1 MLQKDE
7 LIIALP
13 KGRILEDLRPFFKKI
28 NFIPEADFYN
38 ENSRKLI
45 FSTNIK
51 NLKIIKVRSFD
62 VATFVKFGAAD
73 IGICGLDVL
82 EEFSTPDIYRLF
94 DLEIGKCR
102 LSIAAKNGADY
113 NFHDKSHV
121 RIASKYTSITSNY
134 FSAIN
139 IQAECIKLNGAMEL
153 APHLNL
159 CDFIVDLVS
168 TGKTLKENNLLEI
181 EKIMDVSSYF
191 IVNRNSFKTKN
202 ESINQIIKL
211 FDYSEK

>member
-1 MLQKDE
+1 MLGKNE
-7 LIIALP
+7 LIIAIP
-13 KGRILEDLRPFFKKI
+13 KGRILEELRSLFKKI
-28 NFIPEADFYN
+28 NFIPEADFYD

-45 FSTNIK
+45 FTSNIK

-82 EEFSTPDIYRLF
+82 EEFSSGDIYRLF
-94 DLEIGKCR
+94 DLKIGKCR
-102 LSIAAKNGADY
+102 LSIAAKNGTDY
-113 NFHDKSHV
+113 NFQNKSHV
-121 RIASKYTSITSNY
+121 RIASKYLNLTSNY
-134 FSAIN
+134 FSTIN

-168 TGKTLKENNLLEI
+168 SGKTLKENNLTEV

-191 IVNRNSFKTKN
+191 IANRNAFKTKN
-202 ESINQIIKL
+202 HSLNQIVKL
-211 FDYSEK
+211 FDI

>member
-1 MLQKDE
+1 MLQKNE
-7 LIIALP
+7 LIIAIP
-13 KGRILEDLRPFFKKI
+13 KGRILEELTALFKKI
-28 NFIPEADFYN
+28 NFIPEKDFYN

-45 FSTNIK
+45 FSSNIK

-82 EEFSTPDIYRLF
+82 EEFSSPDIYRLF
-94 DLEIGKCR
+94 DLNIGKCR
-102 LSIAAKNGADY
+102 LSIAAKNGADH
-113 NFHDKSHV
+113 NFQNKSHV
-121 RIASKYTSITSNY
+121 RIASKYLNLTSNY
-134 FSAIN
+134 FSAMN

-168 TGKTLKENNLLEI
+168 SGKTLKENNLTEV
-181 EKIMDVSSYF
+181 EKIIDVSSYF
-191 IVNRNSFKTKN
+191 IANRNAFKTKN
-202 ESINQIIKL
+202 QSLNQIVKL
-211 FDYSEK
+211 FDINT